1 MSKLDKW
8 ADTSER
14 LEFKKEEVVNRLEE
28 LVKVNASLDKMEM
41 ARILKAASIL
51 IRYPDTPVVY
61 ITRYVSQKAK
71 DLNIL
76 MHLTCEGS

>member
-14 LEFKKEEVVNRLEE
+14 LEFKQDEVVDRLEE

-41 ARILKAASIL
+41 ARLLKVASIL

-61 ITRYVSQKAK
+61 ITRYVSQKAN